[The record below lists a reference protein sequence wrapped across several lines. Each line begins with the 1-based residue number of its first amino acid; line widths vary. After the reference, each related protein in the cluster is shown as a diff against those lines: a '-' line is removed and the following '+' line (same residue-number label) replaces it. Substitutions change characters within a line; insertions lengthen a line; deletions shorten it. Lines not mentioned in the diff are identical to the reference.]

1 MVTYTLGEE
10 ITIVFVIEDKPY
22 EINATFLGTGRTIGG
37 VEFGHFQRSD
47 KPNQKPY
54 LLSKKA
60 IANMQG
66 VDWPEVKDSW

>member
-1 MVTYTLGEE
+1 MDTYTQGQE
-10 ITIVFVIEDKPY
+10 ITIVFVIKDTPY

-66 VDWPEVKDSW
+66 ADWANVKTTW